1 MARKLDVE
9 YVNFYMAGSS
19 ALAFDPVPAPK
30 KKAALPKPRRRK
42 KIRVFVDPVTL
53 IGGVLA
59 VVMLIMVICGC
70 VQMNEVKQ
78 QQAQMQAYVD
88 KLQTENAGL
97 QAEYEAGYDLDEIY
111 QIATAMGMI
120 PADQAQ
126 QLQVQVMV
134 PEAEAQ
140 LSGWESFCMF
150 LSGLFA

>member
-9 YVNFYMAGSS
+9 YVNFYTAGSA

-30 KKAALPKPRRRK
+30 KKAALPKPRRPK
-42 KIRVFVDPVTL
+42 KIRIFVDPVAF
-53 IGGVLA
+53 ISGVVA
-59 VVMLIMVICGC
+59 VVMLIMVICSS
-70 VQMNEVKQ
+70 VQLSAVKQ
-78 QQAQMQAYVD
+78 KQAEMQAYVD
-88 KLQTENAGL
+88 RLQMENTKLR
-97 QAEYEAGYDLDEIY
+97 AEYESGYDLDEIY

-126 QLQVQVMV
+126 HIKVQVTV
-134 PEAEAQ
+134 PEAEVQ